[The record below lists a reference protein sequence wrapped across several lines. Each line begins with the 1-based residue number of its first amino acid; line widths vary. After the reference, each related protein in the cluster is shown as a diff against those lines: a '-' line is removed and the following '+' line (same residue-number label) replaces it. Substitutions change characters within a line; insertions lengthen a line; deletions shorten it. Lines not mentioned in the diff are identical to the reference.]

1 MEFPQS
7 KFNKNADSVA
17 SVQRDERRTEGAAL
31 YFTVTAFLFDPVI
44 STLITKIT
52 VFPEN
57 SVFFLIFEQYTIS
70 KNRMEFVFAPVL
82 KRSFILPFL
91 PPAK

>member
-7 KFNKNADSVA
+7 KFHKNADSVA

-44 STLITKIT
+44 STCTIKAT
-52 VFPEN
+52 VFPAN
-57 SVFFLIFEQYTIS
+57 TVAFLS
-70 KNRMEFVFAPVL
+70 
-82 KRSFILPFL
+82 PFL